1 MNNAVFRKTMKNERK
16 HRDIKLVTTEIRR
29 IDLVSETN
37 YHSTKLFTENLL
49 AIEMKK
55 NRETYEETCS
65 FRTSNSIIK

>member
-37 YHSTKLFTENLL
+37 YHSTKLFTENIL

-55 NRETYEETCS
+55 KTEKRMKKPVHLELP
-65 FRTSNSIIK
+65 IV